1 MKIQPYYFDAVLALV
16 GGQLSGPSDGPVNKF
31 IFTDGQTPP
40 TEEAIQAKLNELQN
54 AEPIRVMREQRNLKL
69 AETDWWCCSDQTPT
83 QAQLNYRVAL
93 RNLPSTESPSF
104 DDNGELTNVNW
115 PEKPE

>member
-1 MKIQPYYFDAVLALV
+1 MSITKFDAIHALV
-16 GGQLSGPSDGPVNKF
+16 GGQITGGDNLSEY
-31 IFTDGQTPP
+31 IFHDGQTPP
-40 TEEAIQAKLNELQN
+40 TEKEVQAKLNELQS
-54 AEPIRVMREQRNLKL
+54 AEPMRLLREKRNQKL
-69 AETDWWCCSDQTPT
+69 AETDGWCCSDITPT

>member
-1 MKIQPYYFDAVLALV
+1 MSITKFDAVHSLV
-16 GGQLSGPSDGPVNKF
+16 GGQITQKVDGSF
-31 IFTDGQTPP
+31 IYHDEQTPP

-104 DDNGELTNVNW
+104 DDNGKLTNVNW